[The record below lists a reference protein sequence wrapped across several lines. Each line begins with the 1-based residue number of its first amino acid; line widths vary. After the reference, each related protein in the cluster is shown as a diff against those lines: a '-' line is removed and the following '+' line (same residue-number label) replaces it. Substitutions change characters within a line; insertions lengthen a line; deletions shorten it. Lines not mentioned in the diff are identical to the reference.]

1 MTEKGH
7 QGTSALVLSGG
18 GSRGA
23 YQAGA
28 LKAIG
33 EIAAGAGHEW
43 PFKIVTGLS
52 AGALNCAHLV
62 SSKQSIEIT
71 SSELTDIWAN
81 ITADRVFRTDPASI
95 SSIGA
100 RWLAGVASGGV
111 ARTKKPASLVD
122 TTPLRDLIASRLN
135 ANAID
140 HNITSGRLRAA
151 CVSATEYAT
160 SRGVSFIHGHRDVPL
175 WRKTRTVS
183 IAQRF
188 RTEHIMASSA
198 IPLLFPAI
206 KIGHRHYGDG
216 CLRNLTPLLPAVE
229 LGATRVMVIGV
240 RREAQVDELPRTG
253 SEGASAGRVLSVILN
268 AVLMDGLEADVETL
282 NKINGF
288 VTEIPAATSRY
299 RKIPFLMIRPSKDIA
314 AIAMDFAAEMP
325 PLVRYFTR
333 GLGPLSQSAEFISY
347 LLFQPEFCRALI
359 DLGYSDAMAQASRI
373 EAFLRDE
380 DNGGTGHE

>member
-1 MTEKGH
+1 MARSGH
-7 QGTSALVLSGG
+7 QHLNGLVLSGG

-28 LKAIG
+28 LQAIG
-33 EIAAGAGHEW
+33 EIAAGAGIEW
-43 PFKIVTGLS
+43 PFQIVTGLS
-52 AGALNCAHLV
+52 AGALNCAHIV
-62 SSKQSIEIT
+62 SSRHSIEAA
-71 SSELTDIWAN
+71 SSELAGIWADL
-81 ITADRVFRTDPASI
+81 TADKVFRTDPASI

-111 ARTKKPASLVD
+111 ARTKKPDSLVD
-122 TTPLRDLIASRLN
+122 TTPLRDLIAGRLN

-160 SRGVSFIHGHRDVPL
+160 SRGVSFVHGHRDAPL

-216 CLRNLTPLLPAVE
+216 CLRNLTPLLPAIE
-229 LGATRVMVIGV
+229 LGATRLMVIGV

-268 AVLMDGLEADVETL
+268 AVLMDGLESDVETL
-282 NKINGF
+282 NKVNRL
-288 VTEIPAATSRY
+288 VTEVPGTTSRY
-299 RKIPFLMIRPSKDIA
+299 REIPFLMIRPSKDIA
-314 AIAMDFAAEMP
+314 ALAIEYSAEMP
-325 PLVRYFTR
+325 ALVRYFTR

-359 DLGYSDAMAQASRI
+359 QLGYSDTMARATDVA
-373 EAFLRDE
+373 EFLRGE
-380 DNGGTGHE
+380 GGGHG